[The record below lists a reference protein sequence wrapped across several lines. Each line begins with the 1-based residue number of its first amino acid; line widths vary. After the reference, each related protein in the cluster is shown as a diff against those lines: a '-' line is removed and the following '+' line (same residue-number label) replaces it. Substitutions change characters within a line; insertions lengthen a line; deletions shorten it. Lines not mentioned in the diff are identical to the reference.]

1 MKRMIFTIK
10 KICKL
15 NCFLIIILLIGSVI
29 FVPEN
34 TYANTA
40 SEKYYNMHLENKFKK
55 GAYFSQVFDKP
66 VDQVTDFKDLD
77 FIIYAFAEPTD
88 TGYINPLKKENQA
101 KDLITK
107 AHANGV
113 ACFISFGGK
122 YSYYD
127 FCEIGKDENKTN
139 FFTENVV
146 DLCKKYGFDGVDIDW
161 ESPIPSDTE
170 SCNRLF
176 KSLSTA
182 CKENKLYFTAA
193 LPGTYS
199 PTEAVAELAGG
210 FSDQALSRLDW
221 VHLMTYSMEKLNSP
235 LEFSENSINYWNKVR
250 KIPKNKI
257 ILGVPFMAM
266 PSYKNYDWIVA
277 QDIKY
282 ALLNKA
288 PGTKD
293 YPLESNYDGYNRIYE
308 KTKIALRDAGG
319 IFSWTI
325 NMDSQTKY
333 NLTKRI
339 GDTVRDAQKIG
350 LNRFTKQISI
360 FLDNNLL
367 NYNINTGYPY
377 YDANNRTLVPIRAT
391 AEAAGLK
398 VTWNQETLT
407 ATAEKNGT
415 VIKIPLNKNQITIN
429 GETKTIDTNAVSYN
443 GRIYIP
449 IRAAFEGLGYKNI
462 TWNRISN
469 TIYVDNDMT
478 GESK

>member
-1 MKRMIFTIK
+1 MQHGNPRLGEHTRETVKTGDDCTGFP
-10 KICKL
+10 L
-15 NCFLIIILLIGSVI
+15 LLILD
-29 FVPEN
+29 E
-34 TYANTA
+34 
-40 SEKYYNMHLENKFKK
+40 
-55 GAYFSQVFDKP
+55 GADP
-66 VDQVTDFKDLD
+66 
-77 FIIYAFAEPTD
+77 
-88 TGYINPLKKENQA
+88 
-101 KDLITK
+101 
-107 AHANGV
+107 
-113 ACFISFGGK
+113 
-122 YSYYD
+122 
-127 FCEIGKDENKTN
+127 
-139 FFTENVV
+139 
-146 DLCKKYGFDGVDIDW
+146 
-161 ESPIPSDTE
+161 
-170 SCNRLF
+170 
-176 KSLSTA
+176 
-182 CKENKLYFTAA
+182 
-193 LPGTYS
+193 
-199 PTEAVAELAGG
+199 
-210 FSDQALSRLDW
+210 
-221 VHLMTYSMEKLNSP
+221 VHLSSP
-235 LEFSENSINYWNKVR
+235 ADLFSNQVEERFLHPRIHADGLDRRAS
-250 KIPKNKI
+250 
-257 ILGVPFMAM
+257 G
-266 PSYKNYDWIVA
+266 NYDWIVA

-377 YDANNRTLVPIRAT
+377 YDVNNRTLVPIRAT